1 MTGKER
7 CEYLKRVRADFA
19 RVNGIEFTPVECT
32 HEGECSG
39 HCPACDRE
47 AEQLLAHFNLHLPE
61 RTWIPFNLENIISQ
75 PVNGDNI
82 DTDWEEMGLPF

>member
-7 CEYLKRVRADFA
+7 CEYLKKIRADFA
-19 RVNGIEFTPVECT
+19 RVNGIEFTPAECT
-32 HEGECSG
+32 YEGECSG

-47 AEQLLAHFNLHLPE
+47 AEQLLSHFNLHLPE
-61 RTWIPFNLENIISQ
+61 RTWIPVNLENIISQ